1 MGIIES
7 PSKIEPCLIGEYIP
21 FETADLVAELVEIS
35 SVLKAGL
42 HPRTAESLASI
53 VRIMNCYY
61 SNLIEGH
68 NTKLQDIE
76 RALND
81 DFEGDKERRNL
92 QIEALAHIKVQS
104 KVDDL
109 YAKGILPSPTS
120 IEFISWL
127 HKEFYS
133 DASDDMLIIKSGN
146 RSIVMEPGKFRSTA
160 EHNVSVGRHVPPSG
174 PHVEAFMRYFEE
186 RYDAK
191 RMGKSNQ
198 IIAIAAAHHRLAYI
212 HPFLDG
218 NGRVSRLMSHAM
230 CLQAGIG
237 VSGLW
242 SISRG
247 LARGL
252 DSPKDYKNMMDLADT
267 PRQGDLD
274 GRGNLSQKALINFTN
289 WFLKV
294 SIDQVAFM
302 SSLFDLAYLKKR
314 LEVYV
319 RIKEFKLEAI
329 YILNAVLSN
338 GEIPRGDAERLT
350 GLKERSARSVLS
362 SLTEDGILGSSS
374 PKGPVSLRFNINSA
388 RILFPKLFV
397 DIPPDSAQT
406 ENQVAS
412 PEKDNGDAIGPH

>member
-1 MGIIES
+1 MTISES
-7 PSKIEPCLIGEYIP
+7 PLRIEPCLIGENIP
-21 FETADLVAELVEIS
+21 SETSDLIAELIEKAVT
-35 SVLKAGL
+35 LKTGL
-42 HPRTAESLASI
+42 HPRTAESLSSI

-76 RALND
+76 RALNN
-81 DFEGDKERRNL
+81 DFESDKERRNL
-92 QIEALAHIKVQS
+92 QIEALAHIKVQN
-104 KVDDL
+104 KVDKL
-109 YAKGILPSPTS
+109 YADGMLPNPAS
-120 IEFISWL
+120 IEFIRWL
-127 HKEFYS
+127 HKEFYD
-133 DASDDMLIIKSGN
+133 DANKEMLTIKNSN
-146 RSIVMEPGKFRSTA
+146 RSIIMEPGKFRSTA
-160 EHNVSVGRHVPPSG
+160 EHDVRVGRHKPPG
-174 PHVEAFMRYFEE
+174 GLYVEAFMRYFENH
-186 RYDAK
+186 YCADH
-191 RMGKSNQ
+191 MGKSNQ

-230 CLQAGIG
+230 GLQAGIG

-252 DSPKDYKNMMDLADT
+252 NGSTDYKNMMDLADT

-274 GRGNLSQKALINFTN
+274 GRGNLSQKALISFID
-289 WFLKV
+289 WFLKI

-302 SSLFDLAYLKKR
+302 SSLFDLAHLKKR
-314 LEVYV
+314 LETYV
-319 RIKEFKLEAI
+319 CNKEFKPESI
-329 YILNAVLSN
+329 HILNAALSN

-374 PKGPVSLRFNINSA
+374 PKGPVSLRFNVDSA
-388 RILFPKLFV
+388 RILFPKLFN
-397 DIPPDSAQT
+397 DIPSEPIPDITA
-406 ENQVAS
+406 
-412 PEKDNGDAIGPH
+412 GPAMTRK